1 MLIEEKAIMVI
12 KWNKSAIKQ
21 LADAIDFIEEAGFY
35 SYAEELEKGYTFKG
49 SKSFGRARHLPFR

>member
-1 MLIEEKAIMVI
+1 MVI

-49 SKSFGRARHLPFR
+49 SKSSRKARHLPFR